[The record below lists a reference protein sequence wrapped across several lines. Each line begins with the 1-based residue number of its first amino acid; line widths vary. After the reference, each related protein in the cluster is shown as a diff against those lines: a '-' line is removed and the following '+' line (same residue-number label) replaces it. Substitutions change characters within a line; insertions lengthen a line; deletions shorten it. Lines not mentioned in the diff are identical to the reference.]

1 MNRSIWEGIM
11 GINVIGGGWV
21 TASGYGRIGDGVRP
35 VMAPGD
41 PSIPPVGEIFI
52 SPPIRHRRFDNYCR
66 VGCAAIALALRD
78 IGMDR
83 VGPPRDMGI
92 IASTRYG
99 CFETDLA
106 FYATTEEEGG
116 IYASP
121 NLFSYTLPNTV
132 ISEAAIHFR
141 LTGPTF
147 IVGDPV
153 GQRGYRAMEVGL
165 NLIASGTCRTIL
177 AGWLDAE
184 NQSLK
189 HRVADDDGVRGA
201 VFVALSTGYAEKAIH
216 QIRQKDGALFLESG
230 MRVSTIL
237 DLFT

>member
-1 MNRSIWEGIM
+1 MF
-11 GINVIGGGWV
+11 
-21 TASGYGRIGDGVRP
+21 
-35 VMAPGD
+35 PGD
-41 PSIPPVGEIFI
+41 PSIPAAGEIFI
-52 SPPIRHRRFDNYCR
+52 RTPIRHRRFDNYCR
-66 VGCAAIALALRD
+66 IGCAAIALALKD
-78 IGMDR
+78 AGMDHAAR
-83 VGPPRDMGI
+83 PRSLGI

-106 FYATTEEEGG
+106 FYATTEEEDG

-121 NLFSYTLPNTV
+121 NLFSYTLPNMV

-141 LTGPTF
+141 FTGPTF

-153 GQRGYRAMEVGL
+153 GQRGYRALEVGL
-165 NLIASGTCRTIL
+165 TLIASGTCRTIL

-189 HRVADDDGVRGA
+189 HRGADDDGVRGA
-201 VFVALSTGYAEKAIH
+201 VFVVLSTGYAEKAIH
-216 QIRQKDGALFLESG
+216 QIRQEDGALFLESG

-237 DLFT
+237 DLLT